1 MSGPDLTGVPDPPD
15 ALLDGIDG
23 EQRDAVKRIWQHG
36 WAACR
41 EMVIAQTGPQDPIS
55 ELLANTVSQ
64 HELFSSYQQA
74 GFSAQQALHLLS
86 VSILG
91 AMLAP

>member
-1 MSGPDLTGVPDPPD
+1 MSGPDLTGVPDPPEE
-15 ALLDGIDG
+15 LLAGIDS
-23 EQRDAVKRIWQHG
+23 EQRDAVIRIWKYG
-36 WAACR
+36 WLTCR

-64 HELFSSYQQA
+64 HELFTSYQQA
-74 GFSAQQALHLLS
+74 GFNPQQALHLLS